1 MYEEIDLKEFL
12 KEFLSIEIDNIE
24 IYQKAFTHSSYDSK
38 KNYQR
43 LEFLGDAVLNLVISD
58 YLYHKHPNEKEGF
71 LTKERASYVRK
82 EVLGMISEELKFNQI
97 LKLGRGEESDGGRE
111 KTSILS
117 DILESFIGALY
128 LDKGFLYTRDWIL
141 KNLSLFDKYRYDIR
155 DYKSILQ
162 ERLQKKGNLP
172 VYELVKED
180 GESHKKNYLIELF
193 IEGELISKGEGRSKK
208 LAEQESAKLALKKL
222 FPDEEI

>member
-1 MYEEIDLKEFL
+1 MAEDLDLKKFL
-12 KEFLSIEIDNIE
+12 EEHLYIKVEDLEIFK
-24 IYQKAFTHSSYDSK
+24 KAFTHSSYSSEGS
-38 KNYQR
+38 YQR

-58 YLYHKHPNEKEGF
+58 FLYNQYPKEKEGF

-82 EVLGMISEELKFNQI
+82 EVLGMISEELKFNEL
-97 LKLGRGEESDGGRE
+97 LKLGKGEESDGGRE

-141 KNLSLFDKYRYDIR
+141 KNLSLFDKYRHEIR

-162 ERLQKKGNLP
+162 ERLQKKGILP
-172 VYELVKED
+172 SYELASEE
-180 GESHKKNYLIELF
+180 GESHRKNYLIELF
-193 IEGELISKGEGRSKK
+193 IDGELISQAEGKNKK
-208 LAEQESAKLALKKL
+208 LAEQQAAKSALKKI
-222 FPDEEI
+222 FPDENF